1 MADLL
6 PPPPAGDEAAAAAM
20 GRESEP
26 MDEPGWPQPLC
37 LRRRGSELGD
47 QELEM
52 EFVHAVAAVDGGTGE
67 RRGFGDGRSGCGVWL
82 RC

>member
-1 MADLL
+1 
-6 PPPPAGDEAAAAAM
+6 
-20 GRESEP
+20 
-26 MDEPGWPQPLC
+26 MDEPGWLEM
-37 LRRRGSELGD
+37 ELGD

-52 EFVHAVAAVDGGTGE
+52 EFVHAVAAVDGGTRE

>member
-1 MADLL
+1 MGVRLHIHMLHSAAACCVCHLL

-52 EFVHAVAAVDGGTGE
+52 EFVHAVAAVNGGP
-67 RRGFGDGRSGCGVWL
+67 SG
-82 RC
+82 